1 MQKLSILSRSL
12 SKIKHKRYELYV
24 LSRMV
29 EEDVALKSLNET
41 LEIISEL
48 DEIKK
53 QTDKWRTSFNEN
65 ELDQI
70 ETYVEEAMKQR

>member
-1 MQKLSILSRSL
+1 
-12 SKIKHKRYELYV
+12 
-24 LSRMV
+24 MV

-41 LEIISEL
+41 LEILSEL

-53 QTDKWRTSFNEN
+53 QTDKWRSSFNEN